1 MLSFSACLIL
11 TCYGASLKRREQD
24 VGLAVNYLSKYGY
37 AEQDPSAPAGLTSRG
52 DLTPTVRKAI
62 CKFQRFMNL
71 PVTCKLDRKTI
82 RAMKRPRCGMP
93 DIEPEPA
100 ALTCAGGRGGEGP
113 RMASLYS
120 LGGSRWKKKELTYKI
135 ISYTPD
141 LSRSVVND
149 AIAMAFKVWSDVINI
164 EFKRVPPYYK
174 SDVTIRFA
182 KGYHG
187 DGTKN
192 TFDGPGGTLAHAF
205 YPEYGGNCHFDEAE
219 TWTVGEL
226 NDAGKDLYQVA
237 VHELGHTLGLGHSD
251 VPDAIMIPTYLYRP
265 FFKLHPDDVA
275 GIQRLYGTKNDIL
288 PNAPEEKKSPE
299 WCREQV
305 SFDAVVEMP
314 NGTVFAFRKKQFW
327 RLYQGGLE
335 LADGP
340 WTIKDRWGVD
350 GPIDAAFTNRGLVFL
365 FQGRNV
371 WVFHGN
377 FTAPVQS
384 LSPRDFGLYTRIDAA
399 FSTQDEKTIYFFKR
413 NRYYKYITGKGR
425 AKGYPRYSKKWLGS
439 SNHPDAILRVGSDL
453 FVFKMN
459 SYERISPS
467 EPKTSTFERRR
478 PRYRYR
484 HSSSS
489 IVSAARSRSASVASA
504 ILGSST
510 SSRKASEPLGR
521 SSSVASAI
529 LGSKSSKASETVE
542 SSSASAAS
550 AKIDTSSVTSAIL
563 GRSASKASETLESSS
578 SAASAKID
586 TPSSVI
592 RLPRSAK
599 SATIVEDWLGCPKKT
614 WSDDM
619 VDDKDYE
626 IIDPNTLP

>member
-93 DIEPEPA
+93 DVEPERTA
-100 ALTCAGGRGGEGP
+100 QTCAGGQGGEGP

-149 AIAMAFKVWSDVINI
+149 AIGMAFKVWSDVINI
-164 EFKRVPPYYK
+164 DFRRVPPYYK
-174 SDVTIRFA
+174 ADVTIRFA

-288 PNAPEEKKSPE
+288 PNAPEEKRSPQ

-305 SFDAVVEMP
+305 RFDAVLEMP
-314 NGTVFAFRKKQFW
+314 NGTVFAFREKKFW
-327 RLYQGGLE
+327 KLYQGGLE

-350 GPIDAAFTNRGLVFL
+350 GPIDAAFTNRGLVFF

-377 FTAPVQS
+377 FSAPVQS
-384 LSPRDFGLYTRIDAA
+384 LSPRDFGLYTRVDAA

-413 NRYYKYITGKGR
+413 NRYYKYVAGKGR
-425 AKGYPRYSKKWLGS
+425 AKGYPRSSKKWLGS
-439 SNHPDAILRVGSDL
+439 SYNPDAILRVGSDI
-453 FVFKMN
+453 FVFKRN

-467 EPKTSTFERRR
+467 EPKVTSFERRR
-478 PRYRYR
+478 PRYRIR

-489 IVSAARSRSASVASA
+489 RVRMSSTFGRSSPIASA
-504 ILGSST
+504 IIGRSPSE
-510 SSRKASEPLGR
+510 ASATLGR

-529 LGSKSSKASETVE
+529 LGRSSSVSSETIGSSSSKASETIH
-542 SSSASAAS
+542 SSPA
-550 AKIDTSSVTSAIL
+550 
-563 GRSASKASETLESSS
+563 
-578 SAASAKID
+578 
-586 TPSSVI
+586 I

>member
-100 ALTCAGGRGGEGP
+100 AQSCAGGRGGEGP

-141 LSRSVVND
+141 LSRSEVNE
-149 AIAMAFKVWSDVINI
+149 AMAMAFKVWSDVINI
-164 EFKRVPPYYK
+164 EFRRVPPYYK

-182 KGYHG
+182 QGYHG

-251 VPDAIMIPTYLYRP
+251 VPDAIMIPTYMYRP

-288 PNAPEEKKSPE
+288 PNAPEERKSPE
-299 WCREQV
+299 WCQEQV
-305 SFDAVVEMP
+305 HFDAVLEMP
-314 NGTVFAFRKKQFW
+314 NGTVFAFRGKKFW
-327 RLYQGGLE
+327 KLYQGGLE

-365 FQGRNV
+365 FMGRNV

-384 LSPRDFGLYTRIDAA
+384 LSPRDFGLYTRVDAA

-413 NRYYKYITGKGR
+413 GRYYKYIAGKGR
-425 AKGYPRYSKKWLGS
+425 AKDYPRSSKKWLGS
-439 SNHPDAILRVGSDL
+439 SHNPDAILRVGSDL
-453 FVFKMN
+453 FVFKRN
-459 SYERISPS
+459 SYERISAT
-467 EPKTSTFERRR
+467 EPKTPSFVRRR

-489 IVSAARSRSASVASA
+489 
-504 ILGSST
+504 
-510 SSRKASEPLGR
+510 LGR

-529 LGSKSSKASETVE
+529 LGSSSPKASAKVG
-542 SSSASAAS
+542 SSSSVASAILGSSSPKASGKLGSSSSVASAILGSSSS
-550 AKIDTSSVTSAIL
+550 AKIDSS
-563 GRSASKASETLESSS
+563 
-578 SAASAKID
+578 SAKID
-586 TPSSVI
+586 SSSTI

-619 VDDKDYE
+619 IDDKDYE